1 MSYLYLVL
9 ILLLGVRNSATGND
23 TPSEDSRTP
32 ISLLVLGPYPD
43 TIREHNPDWS
53 GGPALIPAVRLAA
66 DRINNRSDILPGYK
80 LQLLEGD
87 SGCNIVSKTV
97 ISLPP
102 LFHVENGNVVGIIG
116 PGCSE
121 AATLIGDLAA
131 KESISLIQMGIATSP
146 ELTDTV
152 RFSNTFR
159 MLTSSLEYVGLFA
172 KLIEYNRDLNGWEK
186 VAALYDGG
194 RQYFLSTFRA
204 FVNSTQNNPDISI
217 GFSSSL
223 FNFYFPLNEI
233 ELKYKVIF
241 VFAGATLASN
251 LLCLA
256 YHSDPPLLYPVY
268 QWVFHD
274 RTEKNFIKNIT
285 FIYNRVNYSCSS
297 EQMTEALQG
306 VILNRHSLHGEDS
319 VPLLDLSQEEFK
331 EQYKSYL
338 YNHITDLQLP
348 DSSVN
353 RFRNGSDYANAYYD
367 ATWAFVLS
375 LNKTLD
381 TLGPQSLHNYSYGDP
396 STTSV
401 IKSHLKK
408 VTFEGL
414 LGKVS
419 FHEDT
424 QDSYIATNIYQFFG
438 EKVVLIGYYS
448 NSSLNLNGNGTFVA
462 GKFSRR
468 VASIHPAAA
477 YVFISLTTLTLAFTL
492 ILHIVYITCSN
503 EKSIKA
509 SSPNLSHLMFSGCY
523 LLILLSASIAISST
537 DWIRSDPDSRNQAVM
552 AGVICNTVYWN
563 LFIGISLIMGSLC
576 VQLWRLYRIFNHF
589 SSKKFMISD
598 TTLAL
603 CVLLLVFSNVIIL
616 TIWALKDPL
625 LIKYE
630 HYRHGIAKNL
640 QDDPV
645 IIIRGH
651 CSCKYHTVWQLIL
664 FGINLLVALCVVVLS
679 SLNRRIN
686 RSYFKTTKSVN
697 VMVYVINMLLMLC
710 VGLGIVLESQDIHY
724 QFILW
729 EASFLGVVCVV
740 CIFFFL
746 PPTLPI
752 FRRLVRDY
760 NSFRRL
766 TWSFPVTEKTC
777 T

>member
-1 MSYLYLVL
+1 MYYLYPLL
-9 ILLLGVRNSATGND
+9 ILLLGVRNSATGNV
-23 TPSEDSRTP
+23 TPSEDSRTS

-43 TIREHNPDWS
+43 TIRVNNPDWS
-53 GGPALIPAVRLAA
+53 GGPTLIPAVRLAA
-66 DRINNRSDILPGYK
+66 ARINNRSDILPGYR

-87 SGCNIVSKTV
+87 SGCNILSKTA

-102 LFHVENGNVVGIIG
+102 LFHVDIEKNGHVVGIIG

-121 AATLIGDLAA
+121 AATLIGDIAA
-131 KESISLIQMGIATSP
+131 KESVSLIQMGIATSP
-146 ELTDTV
+146 VLTDTV
-152 RFSNTFR
+152 RFNNTFR
-159 MLTSSLEYVGLFA
+159 MLTSSLQYVDLFA

-204 FVNSTQNNPDISI
+204 FVNSTQNNPDVNI

-268 QWVFHD
+268 QWIFHD
-274 RTEKNFIKNIT
+274 RTEENFIKNIT
-285 FIYNRVNYSCSS
+285 FIYNSVNYSCSS
-297 EQMTEALQG
+297 EQMTKALQG
-306 VILNRHSLHGEDS
+306 VILNRHSLLREDR
-319 VPLLDLSQEEFK
+319 VTLLDLGPQEFK
-331 EQYKSYL
+331 NLYKTYL
-338 YNHITDLQLP
+338 DDHLSDLQLP
-348 DSSVN
+348 VSSLN
-353 RFRNGSDYANAYYD
+353 RFRNGNDYANAYYD

-424 QDSYIATNIYQFFG
+424 QDSYITTNIYQFFG
-438 EKVVLIGYYS
+438 EKVLIGYYS
-448 NSSLNLNGNGTFVA
+448 NTSLHLNRNGTFVF
-462 GKFSRR
+462 GKFSKR

-477 YVFISLTTLTLAFTL
+477 YVFLSLTTLTLVFTL
-492 ILHIVYITCSN
+492 ILHTVYIICRN

-509 SSPNLSHLMFSGCY
+509 ASPNLSHLMFSGCY
-523 LLILLSASIAISST
+523 LLIILSASITVSSS
-537 DWIRSDPDSRNQAVM
+537 DWIGSNPESRDQAVI
-552 AGVICNTVYWN
+552 AGVICNTVYWK

-589 SSKKFMISD
+589 SSRKIMISD

-603 CVLLLVFSNVIIL
+603 CVLLLVCINVIIL
-616 TIWALKDPL
+616 TTWTLVDPM
-625 LIKYE
+625 LIKYV
-630 HYRHGIAKNL
+630 HYRHDST

-645 IIIRGH
+645 IIIHGY
-651 CSCKYHTVWQLIL
+651 CSCKYNTVWQIIL
-664 FGINLLVALCVVVLS
+664 FSISLLVALCVVVIS

-710 VGLGIVLESQDIHY
+710 IGLGFVLESLDIHY
-724 QFILW
+724 KFILW
-729 EASFLGVVCVV
+729 EVSFLGVVCVV

-752 FRRLVRDY
+752 FRRLVRPS
-760 NSFRRL
+760 NSSRRL
-766 TWSFPVTEKTC
+766 TWNFAVTEKIC
-777 T
+777 A